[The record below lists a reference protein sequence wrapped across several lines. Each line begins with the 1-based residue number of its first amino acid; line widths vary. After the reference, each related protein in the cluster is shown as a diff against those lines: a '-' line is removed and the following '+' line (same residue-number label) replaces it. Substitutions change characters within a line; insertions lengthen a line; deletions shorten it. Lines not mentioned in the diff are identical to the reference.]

1 MVDPNLITAEE
12 FESLASKEELIA
24 LMKKKKKSYTKVMR
38 DLDYE
43 RQLRL
48 LQIELVKLQR
58 WIRKEKLRVAIIF
71 EGRDAAG
78 KGGTIRRFM

>member
-24 LMKKKKKSYTKVMR
+24 RMKKKKKSYTKVMR

-43 RQLRL
+43 HQLR
-48 LQIELVKLQR
+48 
-58 WIRKEKLRVAIIF
+58 
-71 EGRDAAG
+71 
-78 KGGTIRRFM
+78 